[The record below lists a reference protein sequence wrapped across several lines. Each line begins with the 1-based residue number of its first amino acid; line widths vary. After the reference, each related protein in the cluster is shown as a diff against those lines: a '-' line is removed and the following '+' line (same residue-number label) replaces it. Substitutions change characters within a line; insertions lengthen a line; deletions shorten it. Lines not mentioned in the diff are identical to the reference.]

1 MMLVQKK
8 QYPQRCCRLGEASPL
23 EQELVQRGLL
33 QKAADHWELTTRETP
48 GKGEAV
54 RPGDYV
60 KLDSVSMPYPND
72 PVFFQENHTH
82 LEGEWYLQKARP
94 VHAWTLEQGEDP
106 RIDFLIRTGRLTI
119 TPEDPQKTF
128 SAFLWG
134 TQQSAAR
141 DGVLILSR
149 VDYTAGGEIADIAFH
164 MVAGEEF
171 YKTYDILEA
180 SV

>member
-1 MMLVQKK
+1 MMLAQKK
-8 QYPQRCCRLGEASPL
+8 QYPQRCCRLGENSPL
-23 EQELVQRGLL
+23 EQELTQRGLL
-33 QKAADHWELTTRETP
+33 KKTEDGWELITRETL
-48 GKGEAV
+48 GKGEVV

-60 KLDSVSMPYPND
+60 KLDSLSMPYPND
-72 PVFFQENHTH
+72 PVFFRENHTH
-82 LEGEWYLQKARP
+82 LEGDWYLQKSRP
-94 VHAWTLEQGEDP
+94 VYAWTLEQGEDP
-106 RIDFLIRTGRLTI
+106 RIEFLLRTGRLTI
-119 TPEDPQKTF
+119 TPDDPQKTF

-134 TQQSAAR
+134 TQQSASR

-149 VDYTAGGEIADIAFH
+149 VDYTAEGDIADIAFH